1 MQATPQK
8 NRTVM
13 AVIAVVI
20 GLLMVTVIPFIVQ
33 TSLERVLVHLMAH
46 IADGNPAFTSGLTLF
61 DLFYPVWRAVI
72 FVAGVTLLVIATQIK
87 KGEEWTYPLS
97 MALFALP
104 SIGGFFMFLPYI
116 SWVPGFPL
124 PMVISFIG
132 LTGYWAFIFLRKAET
147 MVKWTRFGALTFIGM
162 LSTHAFTIGIG
173 AQRTMWTRPGHPL
186 YKDFTWWLFNWV
198 GEVNWVAVILLF
210 LSIPLLA
217 VGKRKGWWLAVIG
230 TISILM
236 INIPT
241 QFFRTKTLDY
251 LYGAILGI
259 GVLVFLMVPYFKKHL
274 LTDEASETNA
284 EAATESEEEI
294 EAGETT

>member
-1 MQATPQK
+1 MGATPQK
-8 NRTVM
+8 NRTIM

-20 GLLMVTVIPFIVQ
+20 GLLMVAVIPFMVQ
-33 TSLERVLVHLMAH
+33 TSLERVLVNLIEH
-46 IADGNPAFTSGLTLF
+46 INAGNPAFASGLPLF
-61 DLFYPVWRAVI
+61 DFFYPVWRAVI
-72 FVAGVTLLVIATQIK
+72 FVAGAALLVIASQIK
-87 KGEEWTYPLS
+87 KGEEWTYPLAI
-97 MALFALP
+97 ALFALP
-104 SIGGFFMFLPYI
+104 AIGGMFMFLPYI

-124 PMVISFIG
+124 PLIISAIGLIGYWSFI
-132 LTGYWAFIFLRKAET
+132 LLPKAEKAQ
-147 MVKWTRFGALTFIGM
+147 KWTRLGALTFIGM

-186 YKDFTWWLFNWV
+186 YPDFTWWLFNWV

-217 VGKRKGWWLAVIG
+217 VGRRKGWWLALIG

-259 GVLVFLMVPYFKKHL
+259 GVLIFLLVPYFKKNL
-274 LTDEASETNA
+274 LADEAPETDA
-284 EAATESEEEI
+284 EAA
-294 EAGETT
+294 

>member
-8 NRTVM
+8 NRTAM
-13 AVIAVVI
+13 AVVAVVI
-20 GLLMVTVIPFIVQ
+20 GLLMVTVIPFMVQ

-72 FVAGVTLLVIATQIK
+72 FVAGVTLIVIATQIK

-173 AQRTMWTRPGHPL
+173 AQRTMWTRPLHPL

-217 VGKRKGWWLAVIG
+217 VGRRKGWWLAVIG

-251 LYGAILGI
+251 L
-259 GVLVFLMVPYFKKHL
+259 
-274 LTDEASETNA
+274 
-284 EAATESEEEI
+284 
-294 EAGETT
+294 